1 MTDRDR
7 YGAVIVGAGP
17 AGSSLAIRLALA
29 GRRVLLVDKSCFPR
43 DKVCGEYIS
52 AECTKHFAELGVNS
66 PIESIGATAITETAF
81 YTRGGRHFAVKSD
94 WFGGAGGVAHGLSRA
109 VMDNALVQRARD
121 LGVNVIENGRVGEAF
136 PDGTALIRI
145 NEGAKLRVRADL
157 FVDAT
162 GRARSLSKLLAPTRT
177 RESKP
182 THIAFK
188 AHVRDARIPPTRC
201 EIYGYSGGYGGCNR
215 IELDKYNLCYI
226 ASARDA
232 RRLSSNPEHLL
243 RNVVFQ
249 NAQAQRSLS
258 EAKICSPWLA
268 VPITR
273 YGRGIPAPCQNL
285 IAIGDAAAFIDPFTG
300 SGMLM
305 AFESARLAAKSI
317 LSSPSFA
324 QLSRTYS
331 AAHSAAFDRRLRFS
345 SALRYAAYSPVMG
358 ELLAILLSGSS
369 SLSKR
374 VAKGTRF
381 NAEPGA

>member
-29 GRRVLLVDKSCFPR
+29 DRRVLLVDKSCFPR

-66 PIESIGATAITETAF
+66 LIESIGATAITETAF
-81 YTRGGRHFAVKSD
+81 YTRGGRHFAVPSD
-94 WFGGAGGVAHGLSRA
+94 WFGGRVALGLSRA
-109 VMDNALVQRARD
+109 EMDTALVQRARD
-121 LGVNVIENGRVGEAF
+121 LGVHVIENGRMVEAL

-145 NEGAKLRVRADL
+145 NERAEIRLRADL

-162 GRARSLSKLLAPTRT
+162 GRTRSLSKLIAPTRT

-188 AHVRDARIPPTRC
+188 AHVRDAGILPTRC

-243 RNVVFQ
+243 RSVVFE

-305 AFESARLAAKSI
+305 AFEGARIAAEAIASTTSFEELAPA
-317 LSSPSFA
+317 
-324 QLSRTYS
+324 YS

-345 SALRYAAYSPVMG
+345 SALRYAAYSPTMG

-369 SLSKR
+369 SISER
-374 VAKGTRF
+374 VARGTRF
-381 NAEPGA
+381 NAEPRA

>member
-29 GRRVLLVDKSCFPR
+29 DRRVLLVDKSCFPR

-66 PIESIGATAITETAF
+66 LIESIGATAITETAF
-81 YTRGGRHFAVKSD
+81 YTRGGRHFAVPSD
-94 WFGGAGGVAHGLSRA
+94 WFGGRVALGLSRA
-109 VMDNALVQRARD
+109 EMDTALVQRARD
-121 LGVNVIENGRVGEAF
+121 LGVHVIENGRMVEAL

-145 NEGAKLRVRADL
+145 NERAEIRLRADL

-162 GRARSLSKLLAPTRT
+162 GRTRSLSKLIAPTRT

-188 AHVRDARIPPTRC
+188 AHVRDARILPTRC

-226 ASARDA
+226 VSARDA

-243 RNVVFQ
+243 RSVVFE

-305 AFESARLAAKSI
+305 AFEGARIAAEAIASTTSFEELAPA
-317 LSSPSFA
+317 
-324 QLSRTYS
+324 YS

-345 SALRYAAYSPVMG
+345 SALRYAAYSPAMS
-358 ELLAILLSGSS
+358 ELLAILLSGSTS
-369 SLSKR
+369 ISKR

-381 NAEPGA
+381 NAEPRA